1 MDSGSIFAFYFGVS
15 WAIKQKWGQIY
26 TFDGRVRLLPA
37 NGQQRKVKPRTLA
50 NPKMHRPTR
59 ENQMN
64 NNSRIYAVG
73 GGKGGTGKSFI
84 TASLGTILAQQGK
97 KVLLVDLDLGAAN
110 LHTFLALGKPQISL
124 KQYLN
129 KEVHDINDVV
139 MQTAHPNLSVISSS
153 GCSLEIANLYYAQKV
168 KLIKAIKKLS
178 YDYLFIDLGSGTHY
192 NTLDFYLISNEGI
205 IITTPEPISI
215 ENMFRFI
222 KSIYLR
228 KIKEVLKNNRLNII
242 CRDYLKK
249 IKDSQIK
256 SFSDVM
262 NFVKQYDA
270 ENDAN
275 IENCIKDHKIGLILN
290 QFRWQVDKNFGHE
303 LTKICNKHLYF
314 NYHFLGNVSSDNK
327 IGDATMKDRVFVNE
341 YGYAKTATELY
352 NVARVIA
359 DESYEAELSLPLV
372 S

>member
-1 MDSGSIFAFYFGVS
+1 MINPL
-15 WAIKQKWGQIY
+15 K
-26 TFDGRVRLLPA
+26 LL
-37 NGQQRKVKPRTLA
+37 
-50 NPKMHRPTR
+50 NPKMHRSTC

-64 NNSRIYAVG
+64 NGSPIYTVG

-97 KVLLVDLDLGAAN
+97 KVLLVDLDLGASN

-129 KEVHDINDVV
+129 KEVHDINEVV
-139 MQTAHPNLSVISSS
+139 VQTNQPNLSVISSA

-168 KLIKAIKKLS
+168 KVIRVIKKLS
-178 YDYLFIDLGSGTHY
+178 YDYIFIDLGSGTHY

-205 IITTPEPISI
+205 IVTTPESISV
-215 ENMFRFI
+215 ENMFRFL

-228 KIKEVLKNNRLNII
+228 KVKAVLKDYGLNII
-242 CRDYLKK
+242 CREYLNRVN
-249 IKDSQIK
+249 DSPVK
-256 SFSDVM
+256 LFSHIMD
-262 NFVKQYDA
+262 FVKQYDVQNNA
-270 ENDAN
+270 TVEK
-275 IENCIKDHKIGLILN
+275 CIKNQKIGLILN

-314 NYHFLGNVSSDNK
+314 NYHFLGNVSSDHK
-327 IGDATMKDRVFVNE
+327 ISDATMKDRVFVNE
-341 YGYAKTATELY
+341 YSYAKTAKEICT
-352 NVARVIA
+352 VALAIVN
-359 DESYEAELSLPLV
+359 ETYEPELSLPLV

>member
-1 MDSGSIFAFYFGVS
+1 MINPL
-15 WAIKQKWGQIY
+15 K
-26 TFDGRVRLLPA
+26 LL
-37 NGQQRKVKPRTLA
+37 
-50 NPKMHRPTR
+50 NPKMHRSTC

-64 NNSRIYAVG
+64 NGSPIYTVG

-97 KVLLVDLDLGAAN
+97 KVLLVDLDLGASN

-129 KEVHDINDVV
+129 KEVHDINEVV
-139 MQTAHPNLSVISSS
+139 VQTNQPNLSVISSA

-168 KLIKAIKKLS
+168 KVIRGIKKLS
-178 YDYLFIDLGSGTHY
+178 YDYIFIDLGSGTHY

-205 IITTPEPISI
+205 IVTTPESISV
-215 ENMFRFI
+215 ENMFRFL

-228 KIKEVLKNNRLNII
+228 KVKAVLKDYGLNII
-242 CRDYLKK
+242 CREYLNRVN
-249 IKDSQIK
+249 DSPVK
-256 SFSDVM
+256 LFSHIMD
-262 NFVKQYDA
+262 FVKQYDVQNNA
-270 ENDAN
+270 TVEK
-275 IENCIKDHKIGLILN
+275 CIKNQKIGLILN

-314 NYHFLGNVSSDNK
+314 NYYFLGNVSSDHK
-327 IGDATMKDRVFVNE
+327 ISDATMKDRVFVNE
-341 YGYAKTATELY
+341 YSYAKTAKEICT
-352 NVARVIA
+352 VALAIVN
-359 DESYEAELSLPLV
+359 ETYEPELSLPLV

>member
-1 MDSGSIFAFYFGVS
+1 
-15 WAIKQKWGQIY
+15 
-26 TFDGRVRLLPA
+26 
-37 NGQQRKVKPRTLA
+37 
-50 NPKMHRPTR
+50 MHRPTR

-64 NNSRIYAVG
+64 NNSRIYSVG

-129 KEVHDINDVV
+129 KEIHDINDVV

-249 IKDSQIK
+249 VKDSQIK

-275 IENCIKDHKIGLILN
+275 IESCIKDHKIGLILN

-352 NVARVIA
+352 NVARAIA
-359 DESYEAELSLPLV
+359 DESYEADLSLDLV

>member
-1 MDSGSIFAFYFGVS
+1 MNLS
-15 WAIKQKWGQIY
+15 
-26 TFDGRVRLLPA
+26 
-37 NGQQRKVKPRTLA
+37 
-50 NPKMHRPTR
+50 NPKMHRATC
-59 ENQMN
+59 ENQLN

-110 LHTFLALGKPQISL
+110 LHTFLALGKPQLSL

-129 KEVHDINDVV
+129 KEVDDIGEVV
-139 MQTAHPNLSVISSS
+139 MQTTQPNLSVISSA
-153 GCSLEIANLYYAQKV
+153 GCSLEIANLYYAQKI
-168 KLIKAIKKLS
+168 KLIRAIKKLS

-205 IITTPEPISI
+205 IITTPEPISV

-228 KIKEVLKNNRLNII
+228 KIKAVLKGNSLNII
-242 CRDYLKK
+242 CREYLNKV
-249 IKDSQIK
+249 KDSQIK
-256 SFSDVM
+256 SLSDIM
-262 NFVKQYDA
+262 NFVRQYDA
-270 ENDAN
+270 ENGTN
-275 IENCIKDHKIGLILN
+275 IEDCIKDQKIGLIVN
-290 QFRWQVDKNFGHE
+290 QFRWQVDKNFGCE
-303 LTKICNKHLYF
+303 LAKICNKHLYF
-314 NYHFLGNVSSDNK
+314 NYHFLGNVSSDHK

-341 YGYAKTATELY
+341 YGYAKTAREIFNISRAIVDETYEPELP
-352 NVARVIA
+352 
-359 DESYEAELSLPLV
+359 LPLV

>member
-1 MDSGSIFAFYFGVS
+1 M
-15 WAIKQKWGQIY
+15 
-26 TFDGRVRLLPA
+26 
-37 NGQQRKVKPRTLA
+37 
-50 NPKMHRPTR
+50 
-59 ENQMN
+59 
-64 NNSRIYAVG
+64 
-73 GGKGGTGKSFI
+73 
-84 TASLGTILAQQGK
+84 
-97 KVLLVDLDLGAAN
+97 
-110 LHTFLALGKPQISL
+110 SL

-129 KEVHDINDVV
+129 KEVNDINDVV
-139 MQTAHPNLSVISSS
+139 IQTKQPNLSVISSS

-168 KLIKAIKKLS
+168 KLIRAIKKLS

-205 IITTPEPISI
+205 LITTPEPISI

-228 KIKEVLKNNRLNII
+228 KLKAVLKNNGLNII
-242 CRDYLKK
+242 CREYLNTVN
-249 IKDSQIK
+249 DSQIK
-256 SFSDVM
+256 SFSDII
-262 NFVKQYDA
+262 NFVRQYDA
-270 ENDAN
+270 ENNAN

-303 LTKICNKHLYF
+303 LTQICNKHLYF

-352 NVARVIA
+352 NVARAIV
-359 DESYEAELSLPLV
+359 DESYEPELSLPLV

>member
-1 MDSGSIFAFYFGVS
+1 
-15 WAIKQKWGQIY
+15 
-26 TFDGRVRLLPA
+26 
-37 NGQQRKVKPRTLA
+37 
-50 NPKMHRPTR
+50 MHRPTY

-64 NNSRIYAVG
+64 SHSRIYVIG

-97 KVLLVDLDLGAAN
+97 RVLLVDLDLGAAN

-129 KEVHDINDVV
+129 KEVCDLNDVV
-139 MQTAHPNLSVISSS
+139 METKQANLSVISSA

-168 KLIKAIKKLS
+168 KLIKAIKKLA

-192 NTLDFYLISNEGI
+192 NTLDFYLIANEGI
-205 IITTPEPISI
+205 IITTPEPISV
-215 ENMFRFI
+215 ENMFRFM

-228 KIKEVLKNNRLNII
+228 KIKKVLKSNGLNII
-242 CRDYLKK
+242 CQEYLKTV
-249 IKDSQIK
+249 KDSQIK
-256 SFSDVM
+256 SFSDII
-262 NFVKQYDA
+262 NFIRQYDA
-270 ENDAN
+270 KNNAN
-275 IENCIKDHKIGLILN
+275 IESCIKDHKIGLILN
-290 QFRWQVDKNFGHE
+290 QFRWQVDMNFGHE

-327 IGDATMKDRVFVNE
+327 ISDATMKDRVFVNE

-352 NVARVIA
+352 GVARKIL
-359 DESYEAELSLPLV
+359 DESYQAELSLPLV

>member
-1 MDSGSIFAFYFGVS
+1 MVNPLNLLNSKMDRS
-15 WAIKQKWGQIY
+15 
-26 TFDGRVRLLPA
+26 TC
-37 NGQQRKVKPRTLA
+37 
-50 NPKMHRPTR
+50 

-64 NNSRIYAVG
+64 NGSPIYTVG

-97 KVLLVDLDLGAAN
+97 KVLLVDLDLGASN

-139 MQTAHPNLSVISSS
+139 IQTNQPNLSVISSA

-168 KLIKAIKKLS
+168 KVIRAIKKLS
-178 YDYLFIDLGSGTHY
+178 YDYIFIDLGSGTHY

-205 IITTPEPISI
+205 IVTTPESISV
-215 ENMFRFI
+215 ENMFRFL

-228 KIKEVLKNNRLNII
+228 KVKAVLKDYGLNII
-242 CRDYLKK
+242 CREYLNRVN
-249 IKDSQIK
+249 DSPVK
-256 SFSDVM
+256 LFSHIMD
-262 NFVKQYDA
+262 FVKQYDSQ
-270 ENDAN
+270 NDAN
-275 IENCIKDHKIGLILN
+275 VEKCIKNQNIGLILN

-314 NYHFLGNVSSDNK
+314 NYYFLGNVSSDHK
-327 IGDATMKDRVFVNE
+327 ISDATMKDRIFVNE
-341 YGYAKTATELY
+341 YSYAKTAREICTIGL
-352 NVARVIA
+352 AII
-359 DESYEAELSLPLV
+359 DETYEPELSLPLV